1 MSHGKTISLLPLA
14 ARHLERT
21 RAWANDPELMRL
33 LNRTGYVTEAEHQ
46 DWFEQLKERTDC
58 VYFAIE
64 TSQDHKHI
72 GNIWLW
78 DIDQRHRRAEVRVVI
93 GDHERVGKG
102 LGSEAISLI
111 SEFAFNQLKLHKVYA
126 YVLGINPRARAAFE
140 KAGFAVE
147 GVLRQDR
154 WTGDAFADVFF
165 LGKVNDEHAETA

>member
-1 MSHGKTISLLPLA
+1 MSPGKTIFLLPLA

-21 RAWANDPELMRL
+21 RDWVNDPQLMRL
-33 LNRTGYVTEAEHQ
+33 LNRTDYVAEAEHQ
-46 DWFEQLKERTDC
+46 DWFDRLKDRTDC

-64 TSQDHKHI
+64 TSEDHEHI

-93 GDHERVGKG
+93 GAHERLGKG
-102 LGSEAISLI
+102 LGSEAIALI
-111 SEFAFNQLKLHKVYA
+111 SQFAFKQLELHKVYA
-126 YVLGINPRARAAFE
+126 YVLSINPRARAAFE

-154 WTGDAFADVFF
+154 WTGDAFTDVFF
-165 LGKVNDEHAETA
+165 LGKLNDEHAETA

>member
-21 RAWANDPELMRL
+21 RAWVNDPYLMRL
-33 LNRTGYVTEAEHQ
+33 LNRTDHVTEAEHQ
-46 DWFEQLKERTDC
+46 DWFNRLKDRTDC

-64 TSQDHKHI
+64 TSDNHEHI

-78 DIDQRHRRAEVRVVI
+78 DIDERHRRAEVRVVI
-93 GDHERVGKG
+93 GNHDRLGKG
-102 LGSEAISLI
+102 LGSEAIALVSDL
-111 SEFAFNQLKLHKVYA
+111 AFDQLKLHKVYA
-126 YVLGINPRARAAFE
+126 YVLAINPRARAAFE

-154 WTGDAFADVFF
+154 WTGDAFADVFL
-165 LGKVNDEHAETA
+165 LGKLNDEHAETA